1 MDLKTFLSDTLVS
14 IASGVSDANEK
25 IGKQQFVIYNVEKN
39 VIAFDVAVTVSEGKT
54 EVVGGSIG
62 GGIPGFMAKIIGKQS
77 NIKSDKNVS
86 RIKFRVKPRLKI
98 E

>member
-1 MDLKTFLSDTLVS
+1 MNLETFLSDSLVS
-14 IASGVSDANEK
+14 IASGVGSANK
-25 IGKQQFVIYNVEKN
+25 KLKKQQFVIYNIREN
-39 VIAFDVAVTVSEGKT
+39 VIEFDVAVTVSEGKT

-62 GGIPGFMAKIIGKQS
+62 GGFPGFMAKIFGKQS
-77 NIKSDKNVS
+77 SSKSDKNVS